1 MAFVIRFA
9 THTVEIWLKQ
19 QSPLRWG
26 SLEDAHR
33 YRTAADAHRAVAS
46 LWLRGVTIQD
56 LGQLGHV
63 VRLPMA
69 PVRLRN
75 DEAARRFSALT
86 QHGSLE
92 LKSVHRH
99 PGNGAAPTSGGRS
112 AEITLA
118 RHADAEDLV
127 TALE

>member
-26 SLEDAHR
+26 PLNDAHR
-33 YRTAADAHRAVAS
+33 YRTEADAHRAIAN

-56 LGQLGHV
+56 LSHTGHV
-63 VRLPMA
+63 VRFPTA
-69 PVRLRN
+69 NVRLRH

-92 LKSVHRH
+92 IISVHRR
-99 PGNGAAPTSGGRS
+99 PSDCAAASPDGISG
-112 AEITLA
+112 EIAHT
-118 RHADAEDLV
+118 RHADSEELI